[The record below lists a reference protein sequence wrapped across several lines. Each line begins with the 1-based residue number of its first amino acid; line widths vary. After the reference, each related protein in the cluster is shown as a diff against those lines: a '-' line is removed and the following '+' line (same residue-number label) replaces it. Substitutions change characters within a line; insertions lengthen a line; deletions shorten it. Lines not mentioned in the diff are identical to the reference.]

1 MDKMAAAE
9 GSGGGVAIEAL
20 TEVTVSKCLS
30 VKLPEVAA
38 LAQVW
43 QVTPFFSLCEGH
55 CSLSLLSETPSS
67 RSRTLEGLFEL
78 TRHTFKGHQCFRNI
92 RDTRALSAAYV
103 AR

>member
-1 MDKMAAAE
+1 MAAAE
-9 GSGGGVAIEAL
+9 GSGGDVATEAL

-78 TRHTFKGHQCFRNI
+78 TRCPS
-92 RDTRALSAAYV
+92 RALDSPRPLLPELQRYKDTV
-103 AR
+103 